1 MRTDNIKTLIIGILL
16 VLLLLLLRLSM
27 KLAFGSVSEY
37 MSGSKTGGHSM
48 FGYSVVET
56 EFNEVFEG
64 DVTVKSITFAL
75 DGFVGGGGAV
85 TSGAV
90 SMALVEIDE
99 AVEYLRLFVDWLGN
113 ITCEKISSS

>member
-1 MRTDNIKTLIIGILL
+1 MSVSLLDLL
-16 VLLLLLLRLSM
+16 VLLLLLLLLRLSM

-48 FGYSVVET
+48 LGYSVVVVLVVET

-64 DVTVKSITFAL
+64 EVTVKSITFAL

-90 SMALVEIDE
+90 SIALVEMDE
-99 AVEYLRLFVDWLGN
+99 AVEYLRLFVD
-113 ITCEKISSS
+113 